1 MKAKFKLEV
10 ASVGNPIVH
19 LEIPVTDL
27 NKAKEFYSKVF
38 GWKVDLDPQMG
49 YALFETGT
57 PPGGGFNKVD
67 KVKVGGCLF
76 YISVDDIEKKL
87 KEIELAGGKT
97 VRKKTEIPQMG
108 WDATFTDIF
117 GNELG
122 LFTPVEKSR

>member
-1 MKAKFKLEV
+1 MH
-10 ASVGNPIVH
+10 VGNPIVH
-19 LEIPVTDL
+19 LEIPVLDL
-27 NKAKEFYSKVF
+27 NKAREFYSKVF
-38 GWKVDLDPQMG
+38 GWKVDLIPQMD

-57 PPGGGFNKVD
+57 PPSGGFNKVD
-67 KVKVGGCLF
+67 KIKPGGCLF

-87 KEIELAGGKT
+87 KEIEKAGGKT

-122 LFTPVEKSR
+122 LFTPMKKSS